1 MKIRKHT
8 TPLLSCLAASM
19 LCANFVAALSAH
31 GAYQEYNTDGWGQ
44 PIIAVLMQG
53 LSHQR
58 TDSGSSV
65 LASGKS
71 STGEIPDVLAGQPDP
86 GVSGSV
92 SGGPVNGSG
101 DASGDRQ
108 GVGTSGSGNNTGD
121 SSGDAPGSDSV
132 GSGDGNGNGS
142 GNAQSPGTSG
152 SGNNTGFGGSNGSG
166 DAQSPGTSGSGNNA
180 GFGSNG
186 SGDAQGP
193 GISGFGNNIGSGGS
207 NGNGSGNAQS
217 PGTSGSGK
225 NAGFGGSN
233 GNGSGNA
240 QNPGISGSG
249 NNAGFGNGSHGQE
262 NPDAALDQPKQY
274 AFTEVT
280 PDYFDDALFIGDS
293 RVEGVKLY
301 SGWDNLTYYA
311 ENGMTVYNMFQS
323 KTAQVDGQTL
333 TIEEALQKRSFG
345 KIYLE
350 IGINEMGTGTV
361 DSFMEAYEA
370 AVAHLQELQPDAI
383 IYVCGIMY
391 VKQTR
396 SESDPI
402 FNNPAIQEKND
413 RIAALA
419 DGENIFYL
427 DINEVV
433 TDESGH
439 LNPDYTWDE
448 VHLLGKYDVIWLE
461 YFSSHGI
468 VKDAGDKSLP

>member
-1 MKIRKHT
+1 
-8 TPLLSCLAASM
+8 M

-31 GAYQEYNTDGWGQ
+31 GAYQKYNIDGWGQ
-44 PIIAVLMQG
+44 PIITVLMQG

-92 SGGPVNGSG
+92 SSGPGNGSG
-101 DASGDRQ
+101 DASGDRKSME
-108 GVGTSGSGNNTGD
+108 TSGSGNNIGDGTGD
-121 SSGDAPGSDSV
+121 
-132 GSGDGNGNGS
+132 GS
-142 GNAQSPGTSG
+142 GNAQ
-152 SGNNTGFGGSNGSG
+152 N
-166 DAQSPGTSGSGNNA
+166 PGTSGSGNNA
-180 GFGSNG
+180 GFGS
-186 SGDAQGP
+186 
-193 GISGFGNNIGSGGS
+193 
-207 NGNGSGNAQS
+207 
-217 PGTSGSGK
+217 
-225 NAGFGGSN
+225 SN

-249 NNAGFGNGSHGQE
+249 NNAGSGFGNGSHGQE

>member
-1 MKIRKHT
+1 
-8 TPLLSCLAASM
+8 M

-31 GAYQEYNTDGWGQ
+31 GAYQKYNIDGWGQ
-44 PIIAVLMQG
+44 PIITVLMQG

-92 SGGPVNGSG
+92 FGGPGNGSG
-101 DASGDRQ
+101 DASGDRK
-108 GVGTSGSGNNTGD
+108 GMETSGSGNNIGDGTGD
-121 SSGDAPGSDSV
+121 
-132 GSGDGNGNGS
+132 GS
-142 GNAQSPGTSG
+142 GNAQ
-152 SGNNTGFGGSNGSG
+152 N
-166 DAQSPGTSGSGNNA
+166 PGTSGSGNNA
-180 GFGSNG
+180 GFGS
-186 SGDAQGP
+186 
-193 GISGFGNNIGSGGS
+193 
-207 NGNGSGNAQS
+207 
-217 PGTSGSGK
+217 
-225 NAGFGGSN
+225 SN

-249 NNAGFGNGSHGQE
+249 NNAGSGFGNGSHGQE

-468 VKDAGDKSLP
+468 VKDAKDKSLP

>member
-8 TPLLSCLAASM
+8 TPLLSALAASM

-31 GAYQEYNTDGWGQ
+31 GAYQKYNIDGWGQ
-44 PIIAVLMQG
+44 PIITVLMQG

-92 SGGPVNGSG
+92 FGGPGNGSG
-101 DASGDRQ
+101 DASGDRK
-108 GVGTSGSGNNTGD
+108 GMETSGSGNNIGDGTGD
-121 SSGDAPGSDSV
+121 
-132 GSGDGNGNGS
+132 GS
-142 GNAQSPGTSG
+142 GNAQ
-152 SGNNTGFGGSNGSG
+152 N
-166 DAQSPGTSGSGNNA
+166 PGTSGSGNNA
-180 GFGSNG
+180 GFGS
-186 SGDAQGP
+186 
-193 GISGFGNNIGSGGS
+193 
-207 NGNGSGNAQS
+207 
-217 PGTSGSGK
+217 
-225 NAGFGGSN
+225 SN

-249 NNAGFGNGSHGQE
+249 NNAGSGFGNGSHGQE

-468 VKDAGDKSLP
+468 VKDAKDKSLP

>member
-8 TPLLSCLAASM
+8 TPLLSALAASM

-31 GAYQEYNTDGWGQ
+31 GAYQKYNIDGWGQ
-44 PIIAVLMQG
+44 PIITVLMQG

-58 TDSGSSV
+58 KDGGSSV

-92 SGGPVNGSG
+92 SSGPGNGSG
-101 DASGDRQ
+101 DASGDRKSME
-108 GVGTSGSGNNTGD
+108 TSGSGNNIGDGTGD
-121 SSGDAPGSDSV
+121 
-132 GSGDGNGNGS
+132 GS
-142 GNAQSPGTSG
+142 GNAQ
-152 SGNNTGFGGSNGSG
+152 N
-166 DAQSPGTSGSGNNA
+166 PGTSGSGNNA
-180 GFGSNG
+180 GFGSSNG
-186 SGDAQGP
+186 SGSD
-193 GISGFGNNIGSGGS
+193 
-207 NGNGSGNAQS
+207 
-217 PGTSGSGK
+217 
-225 NAGFGGSN
+225 
-233 GNGSGNA
+233 NA
-240 QNPGISGSG
+240 QNPGVSGSG
-249 NNAGFGNGSHGQE
+249 NNAGSGFGSGFGSGSNGQE

-468 VKDAGDKSLP
+468 VKDAKDKSLP

>member
-1 MKIRKHT
+1 
-8 TPLLSCLAASM
+8 M

-31 GAYQEYNTDGWGQ
+31 GAYQKYNIDGWGQ
-44 PIIAVLMQG
+44 PIITVLMQG

-92 SGGPVNGSG
+92 SSGPGNGSG
-101 DASGDRQ
+101 DASGDRKSME
-108 GVGTSGSGNNTGD
+108 TSGSGNNIGDGTGD
-121 SSGDAPGSDSV
+121 
-132 GSGDGNGNGS
+132 GS
-142 GNAQSPGTSG
+142 GNAQ
-152 SGNNTGFGGSNGSG
+152 N
-166 DAQSPGTSGSGNNA
+166 PGTSGSGNNA
-180 GFGSNG
+180 GFGS
-186 SGDAQGP
+186 
-193 GISGFGNNIGSGGS
+193 
-207 NGNGSGNAQS
+207 
-217 PGTSGSGK
+217 
-225 NAGFGGSN
+225 SN

-249 NNAGFGNGSHGQE
+249 NNAGFGSSNGNGSGNAQNPGVSGSGNNAGSGFGNGSHGQE

-419 DGENIFYL
+419 DGENMKYIFWASM
-427 DINEVV
+427 
-433 TDESGH
+433 T
-439 LNPDYTWDE
+439 
-448 VHLLGKYDVIWLE
+448 
-461 YFSSHGI
+461 
-468 VKDAGDKSLP
+468 

>member
-1 MKIRKHT
+1 
-8 TPLLSCLAASM
+8 M

-31 GAYQEYNTDGWGQ
+31 GAYQKYNIDGWGQ
-44 PIIAVLMQG
+44 PIITVLMQG

-92 SGGPVNGSG
+92 FGGPGNGSG
-101 DASGDRQ
+101 DASGDRK
-108 GVGTSGSGNNTGD
+108 GMETSGSGNNIGDGTGD
-121 SSGDAPGSDSV
+121 
-132 GSGDGNGNGS
+132 GS
-142 GNAQSPGTSG
+142 GNAQ
-152 SGNNTGFGGSNGSG
+152 N
-166 DAQSPGTSGSGNNA
+166 PGTSGSGNNA
-180 GFGSNG
+180 GFGS
-186 SGDAQGP
+186 
-193 GISGFGNNIGSGGS
+193 
-207 NGNGSGNAQS
+207 
-217 PGTSGSGK
+217 
-225 NAGFGGSN
+225 SN

-249 NNAGFGNGSHGQE
+249 NNAGFGSSNGSGSDNAQNPGVSGSGNNAGSGFGSGFGSGSNGQE

>member
-8 TPLLSCLAASM
+8 TPLLSALAASM

-31 GAYQEYNTDGWGQ
+31 GAYQKYNIDGWGQ
-44 PIIAVLMQG
+44 PIITVLMQG

-92 SGGPVNGSG
+92 SSGPGNGSG
-101 DASGDRQ
+101 DASGDRK
-108 GVGTSGSGNNTGD
+108 GMETSGSGNNIGDGTGD
-121 SSGDAPGSDSV
+121 
-132 GSGDGNGNGS
+132 GS
-142 GNAQSPGTSG
+142 GNAQ
-152 SGNNTGFGGSNGSG
+152 N
-166 DAQSPGTSGSGNNA
+166 PGTSGSGNNA
-180 GFGSNG
+180 GFGS
-186 SGDAQGP
+186 
-193 GISGFGNNIGSGGS
+193 
-207 NGNGSGNAQS
+207 
-217 PGTSGSGK
+217 
-225 NAGFGGSN
+225 SN

-249 NNAGFGNGSHGQE
+249 NNAGSGFGNGSHGQE

-468 VKDAGDKSLP
+468 VKDAKDKSLP